1 MTIQCGLLSPAL
13 FQKVIDEFPRVVLSG
28 VVGSGK
34 TLLLENVE
42 TGDRKVVHTDS
53 FSHVEWSEKWPKI
66 RAALEGHTSF
76 VLAGVLAPHLLHK
89 GLEVDAVCWLN
100 GTRQRGLTTRQIGIG
115 KGSRTLMHRWRHKHP
130 EIPVYFSEKAL
141 HDDELARMPE

>member
-1 MTIQCGLLSPAL
+1 MPIILGLLSPEKFEPLLAL
-13 FQKVIDEFPRVVLSG
+13 YPRLVLSG

-34 TLLLENVE
+34 TLLLQNVDL
-42 TGDRKVVHTDS
+42 GGRKVIHTDD
-53 FSHVEWSEKWPKI
+53 FSHVPWEDKFAAI
-66 RAALEGHTSF
+66 RAAVDEHSSF

-100 GTRQRGLTTRQIGIG
+100 GTRQRGLTNQQIGIG
-115 KGSRTLMHRWRHKHP
+115 KGCRTLLHRWRHEHP